1 MIYKAFALTG
11 RLVYVH
17 DYPGRCPG
25 LGASAL
31 SGRVA
36 NRGGLSYFNPPIM
49 WRGRFDLFQSSY
61 HVANLGDLIYFK
73 PPIMWRIWAILACS
87 LGVFLYFKYP
97 SRESSKHSFAF
108 FLSAADEPELS
119 EEPETF
125 SEEEAPELSEEP
137 ETFSEEE
144 ASELSEEPE
153 AFSEEEA
160 SELSEEPEAFSEE
173 EAPELSAAKRWQKPR
188 R

>member
-1 MIYKAFALTG
+1 MRPERAAPPSPGQRPGYVLVIKKRPVRAKALKYQMIYKAFALTG
-11 RLVYVH
+11 RRVYVQ

-36 NRGGLSYFNPPIM
+36 N
-49 WRGRFDLFQSSY
+49 
-61 HVANLGDLIYFK
+61 LGDLIYFN

-108 FLSAADEPELS
+108 FLSAVEAPKLS

-125 SEEEAPELSEEP
+125 SEEAPKLSEEP

-160 SELSEEPEAFSEE
+160 PEA
-173 EAPELSAAKRWQKPR
+173 SAAKRWQKPMR
-188 R
+188 

>member
-1 MIYKAFALTG
+1 MRPERAAPPSPGQRPGYVLVIKKRPVRAKALKYQMIYKAFALTG

-36 NRGGLSYFNPPIM
+36 NRGDLLISILLSCGES
-49 WRGRFDLFQSSY
+49 GRFVLFQSSY
-61 HVANLGDLIYFK
+61 HVANLGDLIYFN
-73 PPIMWRIWAILACS
+73 PPIMWRIWAVLAFS

-125 SEEEAPELSEEP
+125 SEEEAPELS
-137 ETFSEEE
+137 
-144 ASELSEEPE
+144 
-153 AFSEEEA
+153 
-160 SELSEEPEAFSEE
+160 
-173 EAPELSAAKRWQKPR
+173 AAKRWQKPMR
-188 R
+188 

>member
-1 MIYKAFALTG
+1 MANLDDLIYFK
-11 RLVYVH
+11 
-17 DYPGRCPG
+17 
-25 LGASAL
+25 
-31 SGRVA
+31 
-36 NRGGLSYFNPPIM
+36 
-49 WRGRFDLFQSSY
+49 SSY
-61 HVANLGDLIYFK
+61 HVANLGDSCLSY
-73 PPIMWRIWAILACS
+73 WE
-87 LGVFLYFKYP
+87 VFLYFKYP

-125 SEEEAPELSEEP
+125 SEEEAPKLSEEP

-144 ASELSEEPE
+144 APELSEEPE
-153 AFSEEEA
+153 T
-160 SELSEEPEAFSEE
+160 FSEE

>member
-1 MIYKAFALTG
+1 
-11 RLVYVH
+11 
-17 DYPGRCPG
+17 
-25 LGASAL
+25 
-31 SGRVA
+31 
-36 NRGGLSYFNPPIM
+36 
-49 WRGRFDLFQSSY
+49 
-61 HVANLGDLIYFK
+61 
-73 PPIMWRIWAILACS
+73 MWRIWAILACS

-108 FLSAADEPELS
+108 FLSAADEPKLSEEPETFSEEEAPKLSEEPETFSEEEAPELS

-144 ASELSEEPE
+144 APE
-153 AFSEEEA
+153 T
-160 SELSEEPEAFSEE
+160 
-173 EAPELSAAKRWQKPR
+173 SAAKRWQKPR